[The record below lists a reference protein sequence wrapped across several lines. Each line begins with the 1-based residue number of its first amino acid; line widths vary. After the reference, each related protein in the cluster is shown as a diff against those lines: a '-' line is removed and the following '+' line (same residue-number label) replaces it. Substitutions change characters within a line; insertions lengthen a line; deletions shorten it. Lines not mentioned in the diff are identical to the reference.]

1 MADMAAK
8 NCPTLFVVP
17 SWNPRMMYRL
27 SSCELGFGTKGFDL
41 RQCFWGAKSG
51 AGSLARKK
59 LFCRNSET
67 LEICGVDDI
76 G

>member
-27 SSCELGFGTKGFDL
+27 SSCELGKRHELGCDL
-41 RQCFWGAKSG
+41 RQCFWGQKAV
-51 AGSLARKK
+51 RD
-59 LFCRNSET
+59 RWQ
-67 LEICGVDDI
+67 ICGVDDI